1 MPYKNIGVVK
11 NASIDAAVNLELDE
25 QLRVATVMAYATS
38 VFEGATITL
47 KGRKRTYVNDTVT
60 LSPESTYKT
69 IITLDDEDQPHDLI
83 VTVRD
88 AKQKLLVSYKPAKP
102 SIEQI
107 PDAAK
112 PLPRPEELKSTE
124 QLYLAGLHLEQYRHA
139 TFEPES
145 YYEEGLR
152 RDASDIRLNI
162 AYGTLLLRRGILEKA
177 ETHFRKAIESLTWR
191 NPNPYDSEAY
201 YQLGLTLLLQE
212 RNDEAFKAFYKAVWS
227 AAYQDSGYYALS
239 QIASLRGA
247 FVEALDLVERALIR
261 NTRNYKSRLVKT
273 ALLRKL
279 GRYEEAIA

>member
-1 MPYKNIGVVK
+1 
-11 NASIDAAVNLELDE
+11 
-25 QLRVATVMAYATS
+25 MAYATS
-38 VFEGATITL
+38 VFEGAAIEL

-69 IITLDDEDQPHDLI
+69 IITLDDADQPYDLL

-88 AKQKLLVSYKPAKP
+88 AKQNLLISYKPAKP

-162 AYGTLLLRRGILEKA
+162 AYGTLLLRRGIW
-177 ETHFRKAIESLTWR
+177 RKRSHISVR
-191 NPNPYDSEAY
+191 
-201 YQLGLTLLLQE
+201 
-212 RNDEAFKAFYKAVWS
+212 
-227 AAYQDSGYYALS
+227 LS
-239 QIASLRGA
+239 IH
-247 FVEALDLVERALIR
+247 
-261 NTRNYKSRLVKT
+261 
-273 ALLRKL
+273 
-279 GRYEEAIA
+279 